1 MQNIQ
6 FSVLIMLHS
15 PFWWMEQIVKPV
27 RKHKITEKY
36 LQHNLKIIGVKIK
49 KKFPVWKKSVL
60 LHTQQ

>member
-49 KKFPVWKKSVL
+49 KKFPVW
-60 LHTQQ
+60 